1 VYDSLFTESVGGIV
15 EERVAPSTQ
24 PVSTPV
30 ERDVVFLSKATPG
43 DDELALWLAPKLE
56 AAGYKVFADIRT
68 LEAGDRWRN
77 IITSTLQN
85 QSCKMLLCC
94 SNETLAAGGVQEEI
108 EIGLDLAKDLKDP
121 RFVIPLRIRPYKK
134 LFGIGGLQ
142 YIDFVRG
149 WAEGLDKLLD
159 ALKRQKVP
167 CRNGSLVIQPSWELC
182 RRRGAVTLRDEP
194 ERLTSNWLRISEA
207 PDVINYFEATGVI
220 DRDALAKAAPT
231 SPFPVALM
239 QQGFVT
245 FQSAEEVAI
254 FFGSVGR
261 FILKHQIPL
270 VEFVGVG
277 YPVENI
283 KRQDASNVV
292 HSMLRQAWNKYCQ
305 KRGLLE
311 YHYSNAVGFH
321 VGKDQAAVGKKIS
334 WGTQGER
341 RSSMLRNVAK
351 GHVWQFGVSAIPSFW
366 PYPHF
371 KLKSRVLFAPIVNDE
386 ADSPLDDP
394 KKQHRLR
401 RTVCKG
407 WRNRQWH
414 GRLLAFMELLSGE
427 GSAISLKLAQAA
439 TVRVEAAPLLFSSPV
454 STVLPA
460 VMQDEDEEIDPS
472 TLGRPEPETEDEI

>member
-1 VYDSLFTESVGGIV
+1 V

-24 PVSTPV
+24 PASTPV
-30 ERDVVFLSKATPG
+30 ERDVVFISKATPG
-43 DDELALWLAPKLE
+43 DDELVLWLAPKRE
-56 AAGYKVFADIRT
+56 AAGYKVFTDIRT
-68 LEAGDRWRN
+68 LEPGDRWRT

-94 SNETLAAGGVQEEI
+94 SNETLAATGVQEEI
-108 EIGLDLAKDLKDP
+108 EIGLDLAKELKDNK
-121 RFVIPLRIRPYKK
+121 FVIPLRIRPYKK

-149 WAEGLDKLLD
+149 WVEGLDKLLE

-167 CRNGSLVIQPSWELC
+167 CRNDSGTIQLSWEAY
-182 RRRGAVTLRDEP
+182 RRRGAVTLKDEP

-207 PDVINYFEATGVI
+207 PDVINYFEPSGVI
-220 DRDALAKAAPT
+220 DRDALASAAPT
-231 SPFPVALM
+231 SLFPLVLI

-245 FQSAEEVAI
+245 FLSADEVAVI
-254 FFGSVGR
+254 FSSVGR
-261 FILKHQIPL
+261 FVLKHQIPL
-270 VEFVGVG
+270 VEFVQDG
-277 YPVENI
+277 YAAANI

-292 HSMLRQAWNKYCQ
+292 HSILRQAWNKYCQ

-311 YHYSNAVGFH
+311 YQYSKAVGFH
-321 VGKDQAAVGKKIS
+321 IGKDQAAIGKKIS

-351 GHVWQFGVSAIPSFW
+351 GHVWQFGVSVIPSFW

-371 KLKSRVLFAPIVNDE
+371 KLKSRVLFAPIIDGE
-386 ADSPLDDP
+386 ADGPLDDA

-427 GSAISLKLAQAA
+427 ASAISLELAETA

-460 VMQDEDEEIDPS
+460 VMQDEDEEVDPS
-472 TLGRPEPETEDEI
+472 TLGRPEPEDDV

>member
-1 VYDSLFTESVGGIV
+1 MDESVD
-15 EERVAPSTQ
+15 PLTQ
-24 PVSTPV
+24 PVVTAP

-56 AAGYKVFADIRT
+56 AAGYKVFTDIRT
-68 LEAGDRWRN
+68 LEPGDRWRT
-77 IITSTLQN
+77 IITSTLQV

-94 SNETLAAGGVQEEI
+94 SNETLAATGVQEEI
-108 EIGLDLAKDLKDP
+108 EIGLDLAKELKDNK
-121 RFVIPLRIRPYKK
+121 FLIPLRIRPYKK

-149 WAEGLDKLLD
+149 WAEGLDKLLET
-159 ALKRQKVP
+159 LKRQKVP
-167 CRNGSLVIQPSWELC
+167 CRSNGVIQPSWELH
-182 RRRGAVTLRDEP
+182 RRRGAVILRDEP

-207 PDVINYFEATGVI
+207 PNVINYFEPSGVI
-220 DRDALAKAAPT
+220 DRDALASAAPA

-245 FQSAEEVAI
+245 FQSADEVAVI
-254 FFGSVGR
+254 FSSVGR
-261 FILKHQIPL
+261 FVLKHQIPL
-270 VEFVGVG
+270 VEFVNAG
-277 YPVENI
+277 YAAANI

-311 YHYSNAVGFH
+311 YHYSNAAGFH
-321 VGKDQAAVGKKIS
+321 IGKDQAAIGKKIS

-351 GHVWQFGVSAIPSFW
+351 GHVWQFGVSVIPSFW

-371 KLKSRVLFAPIVNDE
+371 KLKSRVLFAPIIDSE
-386 ADSPLDDP
+386 AADPLDDA

-427 GSAISLKLAQAA
+427 ASTVSLALAEEAF
-439 TVRVEAAPLLFSSPV
+439 VRVEAAPLLFSSPV
-454 STVLPA
+454 STILPA

-472 TLGRPEPETEDEI
+472 TLGRPEPEEDV

>member
-1 VYDSLFTESVGGIV
+1 MDESVD
-15 EERVAPSTQ
+15 PLTQ
-24 PVSTPV
+24 PVGTSL

-56 AAGYKVFADIRT
+56 AAGYKVFTDIRT
-68 LEAGDRWRN
+68 LEPGDRWRT
-77 IITSTLQN
+77 IITSTLQV

-94 SNETLAAGGVQEEI
+94 SNETLAATGVQEEI
-108 EIGLDLAKDLKDP
+108 EIGLDLAKELKDKK
-121 RFVIPLRIRPYKK
+121 FLIPLRIRPYKK

-149 WAEGLDKLLD
+149 WAEGLDKLLET
-159 ALKRQKVP
+159 LKRQKVP
-167 CRNGSLVIQPSWELC
+167 CRSNGVIQPGWEFH
-182 RRRGAVTLRDEP
+182 RRRGAVTVKNEP

-207 PDVINYFEATGVI
+207 PNVINYFEPSGVI
-220 DRDALAKAAPT
+220 DRDALASAAPA

-245 FQSAEEVAI
+245 FQSADEVAVI
-254 FFGSVGR
+254 FSSVGR
-261 FILKHQIPL
+261 FVLKHQIPL
-270 VEFVGVG
+270 VEFVNAG
-277 YPVENI
+277 YAAVNI
-283 KRQDASNVV
+283 KRQDASNIV
-292 HSMLRQAWNKYCQ
+292 HSMLRQVWNKYCQ

-321 VGKDQAAVGKKIS
+321 IGKDQAAIGKKIS

-351 GHVWQFGVSAIPSFW
+351 GHVWQFGVSVIPSFW

-371 KLKSRVLFAPIVNDE
+371 KLKSRVLFAPIIDSE
-386 ADSPLDDP
+386 AGDPLDDA

-427 GSAISLKLAQAA
+427 ASAISLDLAENA
-439 TVRVEAAPLLFSSPV
+439 VLRVEAAPLLFSSPV

-460 VMQDEDEEIDPS
+460 VMQDEDEEVDPS
-472 TLGRPEPETEDEI
+472 TLGRPEPEDDV

>member
-1 VYDSLFTESVGGIV
+1 V
-15 EERVAPSTQ
+15 EERVAPLTQ
-24 PVSTPV
+24 PISASI

-43 DDELALWLAPKLE
+43 DNEFALWLAPKLE
-56 AAGYKVFADIRT
+56 AAGYRVFADIRA
-68 LEAGDRWRN
+68 LEPGDRWRT

-85 QSCKMLLCC
+85 ESCKMLLCC
-94 SNETLAAGGVQEEI
+94 SNETLAATGVQEEI
-108 EIGLDLAKDLKDP
+108 EIALDLAKELKDS

-149 WAEGLDKLLD
+149 WAEGFDKLLE

-167 CRNGSLVIQPSWELC
+167 CRSDGVVIQSGWELH
-182 RRRGAVTLRDEP
+182 RRHGAVTLKNES
-194 ERLTSNWLRISEA
+194 ERLTSNWLRISET
-207 PDVINYFEATGVI
+207 PNFINYFEPSGVI
-220 DRDALAKAAPT
+220 DRDALANAAPT
-231 SPFPVALM
+231 SPFPIALM

-245 FQSAEEVAI
+245 FQSADEVAVI
-254 FFGSVGR
+254 FGGVGR
-261 FILKHQIPL
+261 FVLKHRIPL
-270 VEFVGVG
+270 VEFVEAG
-277 YPVENI
+277 YATANI

-292 HSMLRQAWNKYCQ
+292 HSMLRQAWNNYCQ

-311 YHYSNAVGFH
+311 YHYSNAIGFH
-321 VGKDQAAVGKKIS
+321 IGKDQAAIGRKIS

-351 GHVWQFGVSAIPSFW
+351 GHVWQFGVSVIPSFW

-371 KLKSRVLFAPIVNDE
+371 RLKSRVLFAPIKDGE
-386 ADSPLDDP
+386 AEGPLDDA

-401 RTVCKG
+401 RTICKG

-414 GRLLAFMELLSGE
+414 GRLLAFVELLSGE
-427 GSAISLKLAQAA
+427 ASAISLKLAQAA
-439 TVRVEAAPLLFSSPV
+439 VVRVEAAPLLFSSPV

-460 VMQDEDEEIDPS
+460 VMQDEDEEVDPS
-472 TLGRPEPETEDEI
+472 TLGRPEPEDEI

>member
-1 VYDSLFTESVGGIV
+1 MMEESVA
-15 EERVAPSTQ
+15 R
-24 PVSTPV
+24 STPSASV
-30 ERDVVFLSKATPG
+30 PEVRDIIFISKATPG
-43 DDELALWLAPKLE
+43 DDEFALWLAPKLE
-56 AAGYKVFADIRT
+56 AAGYKVFTDIRT

-77 IITSTLQN
+77 VITSTLQN
-85 QSCKMLLCC
+85 QACKMLLCC

-108 EIGLDLAKDLKDP
+108 EIGLDLVKELKDP
-121 RFVIPLRIRPYKK
+121 RFVIPLRIRSYKK

-149 WAEGLDKLLD
+149 WAEGLDKLLE

-167 CRNGSLVIQPSWELC
+167 CRDDGVIQPSWEIY
-182 RRRGAVTLRDEP
+182 RRRGAVTLNDEP

-207 PDVINYFEATGVI
+207 PDFINYFEPSGVM
-220 DRDALAKAAPT
+220 DRDALGNVAPT
-231 SPFPVALM
+231 SLFPVALM

-245 FQSAEEVAI
+245 FQTPEEVAAA
-254 FFGSVGR
+254 FVAVGR
-261 FILKHQIPL
+261 FVLKHQIPL
-270 VEFVGVG
+270 VEFVEHGCAAA
-277 YPVENI
+277 NI

-292 HSMLRQAWNKYCQ
+292 HSMLRQAWDRFCQ

-311 YHYSNAVGFH
+311 YQYSKGTGFH
-321 VGKDQAAVGKKIS
+321 VGKDHIPVGKKIP

-341 RSSMLRNVAK
+341 RSSMLRNIAK

-371 KLKSRVLFAPIVNDE
+371 KLKSRVLFAPVVDGE
-386 ADSPLDDP
+386 ADSPIDDA

-414 GRLLAFMELLSGE
+414 GRLLAFLELLSGE
-427 GSAISLKLAQAA
+427 ASSISLELAKGA

-454 STVLPA
+454 STVLPKS
-460 VMQDEDEEIDPS
+460 MQDEDEEVDPS
-472 TLGRPEPETEDEI
+472 TLGRPEPEDEG

>member
-1 VYDSLFTESVGGIV
+1 V
-15 EERVAPSTQ
+15 EERVALTAQSETAL
-24 PVSTPV
+24 V
-30 ERDVVFLSKATPG
+30 ERDVVFLSKTTPG
-43 DDELALWLAPKLE
+43 DDEFALWLAPKLE

-68 LEAGDRWRN
+68 LEPGDRWRT

-85 QSCKMLLCC
+85 QACKMLLCC
-94 SNETLAAGGVQEEI
+94 SNETLAATGVQEEI
-108 EIGLDLAKDLKDP
+108 EIGLDLVKELKDP

-149 WAEGLDKLLD
+149 WAEGLQKLLE
-159 ALKRQKVP
+159 ALKRQKVA
-167 CRNGSLVIQPSWELC
+167 CRSDGIVIQPSWELY
-182 RRRGAVTLRDEP
+182 RRRGAVALKDEP

-207 PDVINYFEATGVI
+207 PDFINYFEPSGVI
-220 DRDALAKAAPT
+220 DRDALATVSPK
-231 SPFPVALM
+231 SPFPVAPM

-245 FQSAEEVAI
+245 FQSADEVAAV
-254 FFGSVGR
+254 FGNVGR
-261 FILKHQIPL
+261 FVLKHQIL
-270 VEFVGVG
+270 LTEFVEAG
-277 YPVENI
+277 YAAENI

-292 HSMLRQAWNKYCQ
+292 HSMLRQAWNSYCQ

-321 VGKDQAAVGKKIS
+321 IGKDQTTIGKKIP

-341 RSSMLRNVAK
+341 RSSMLRNIAK
-351 GHVWQFGVSAIPSFW
+351 GHVWQFGVSVIPSFW
-366 PYPHF
+366 PFPHC
-371 KLKSRVLFAPIVNDE
+371 KLKSRVLFAPIVDGE
-386 ADSPLDDP
+386 ADSPLDDA

-427 GSAISLKLAQAA
+427 RSAILLELAQAA

-454 STVLPA
+454 STVLPT
-460 VMQDEDEEIDPS
+460 VLQDEDEEVDAS
-472 TLGRPEPETEDEI
+472 TLGRPEPEEEP

>member
-1 VYDSLFTESVGGIV
+1 VEKHVALTAQSGIV
-15 EERVAPSTQ
+15 
-24 PVSTPV
+24 PVD
-30 ERDVVFLSKATPG
+30 RGVVFLSKATPG

-56 AAGYKVFADIRT
+56 AAGYRVFADIRT
-68 LEAGDRWRN
+68 LEPGDRWRT

-85 QSCKMLLCC
+85 QACKMLLCC
-94 SNETLAAGGVQEEI
+94 SNETLAATGVQEEI
-108 EIGLDLAKDLKDP
+108 EIALDLVKELKDP

-149 WAEGLDKLLD
+149 WAEGLEKLLE

-167 CRNGSLVIQPSWELC
+167 CRPDGIVIQPSWELY
-182 RRRGAVTLRDEP
+182 RRRGAVALKNES

-207 PDVINYFEATGVI
+207 PEFINYYEPSGVI
-220 DRDALAKAAPT
+220 DRDGLAKIAPT

-239 QQGFVT
+239 QKGFVT
-245 FQSAEEVAI
+245 FQSVDEVAVI
-254 FFGSVGR
+254 FGNVGR
-261 FILKHQIPL
+261 FVLKHQIPL
-270 VEFVGVG
+270 TEFVEDG
-277 YPVENI
+277 YMEANI

-292 HSMLRQAWNKYCQ
+292 HSMLRQAWNRYCQ

-311 YHYSNAVGFH
+311 YHYSSAIGFH
-321 VGKDQAAVGKKIS
+321 VGKGQTTIGKKIA

-341 RSSMLRNVAK
+341 RSSMLRNIAK
-351 GHVWQFGVSAIPSFW
+351 GHVWQFGVSVIPSFW
-366 PYPHF
+366 PFPHF
-371 KLKSRVLFAPIVNDE
+371 KLKSRVLFAPVGDGE
-386 ADSPLDDP
+386 ADGPIDDV

-427 GSAISLKLAQAA
+427 RSVILLELGQTA
-439 TVRVEAAPLLFSSPV
+439 TVRIEAAPLLFSSPV

-460 VMQDEDEEIDPS
+460 VQQDEDEEIDTS
-472 TLGRPEPETEDEI
+472 TLGRPEPEEEP